1 MNNENLQIF
10 TKNENTK
17 IINIIDIDKFKEFE
31 ENKLLNYAIEKL
43 PSNYNFEIYKCL
55 YKIKEIS
62 KNLKENRK
70 PLISLQ
76 FPDGLMIFSEII
88 SDILSQFGNCETIII
103 GDITYGACCITD
115 IDCKILQSDLLIH
128 YAHSCLIPMDFV
140 EVNIL
145 YVFVEIKID
154 VDFLV
159 KTIELNFPK
168 ELNTYF
174 YIASSIQ
181 FNSSLF
187 ILKKKLI
194 EKGYLNSNI
203 NIPQI
208 KPRCIGE
215 IIGCT
220 SPKLK
225 KVNNSIVLFICDGRF
240 HMESLMIQNPNF
252 IFYQYNPFLKK
263 LTIEEYDINL
273 MKNIRLNQ
281 IKKLKESKLIG
292 IIQGTLGKQG
302 DPKILKRLN
311 RLLKEKKIKF
321 INIMMNEIT
330 EEKINK
336 FPQCDC
342 FIQNACPR
350 LSIDWSDQFSRPM
363 LNPYEAF
370 IAFEE
375 NIFSDGYEMSNY
387 SYETG
392 EWGHFYNK

>member
-17 IINIIDIDKFKEFE
+17 IINIIDIDKYKEFE
-31 ENKLLNYAIEKL
+31 ENKLLNYAIEKF

-168 ELNTYF
+168 EIKHIFLHCK
-174 YIASSIQ
+174 
-181 FNSSLF
+181 FNS
-187 ILKKKLI
+187 I
-194 EKGYLNSNI
+194 
-203 NIPQI
+203 
-208 KPRCIGE
+208 
-215 IIGCT
+215 
-220 SPKLK
+220 
-225 KVNNSIVLFICDGRF
+225 
-240 HMESLMIQNPNF
+240 
-252 IFYQYNPFLKK
+252 
-263 LTIEEYDINL
+263 
-273 MKNIRLNQ
+273 
-281 IKKLKESKLIG
+281 
-292 IIQGTLGKQG
+292 
-302 DPKILKRLN
+302 
-311 RLLKEKKIKF
+311 
-321 INIMMNEIT
+321 
-330 EEKINK
+330 
-336 FPQCDC
+336 
-342 FIQNACPR
+342 
-350 LSIDWSDQFSRPM
+350 
-363 LNPYEAF
+363 
-370 IAFEE
+370 
-375 NIFSDGYEMSNY
+375 
-387 SYETG
+387 
-392 EWGHFYNK
+392 